1 MDRRVQRTRQS
12 LHQALIALMIEK
24 GYDAVTIGDI
34 VDRANVGR
42 STFYA
47 HYTDK
52 EDLLDSGFKNLSKQL
67 LGYQRAALAMK
78 GSFRERGF
86 AFSLAFFEHVDG
98 HRRVYHAIVG
108 RKTGAVVMDA
118 LRSLLAELVRND
130 LAKLAPGE
138 GPGGIPRGAVVQFV
152 VGALMAVITWWLDEK
167 STLSPAQANAIF
179 RRMTIP
185 AILDAGGS

>member
-34 VDRANVGR
+34 IDRANVGR

-52 EDLLDSGFKNLSKQL
+52 ADLLQSGLKNLNKQL

-78 GSFRERGF
+78 GGFRERGF
-86 AFSLAFFEHVDG
+86 AFSLALFEHVEG
-98 HRRVYHAIVG
+98 HRRLYHAIVG
-108 RKTGAVVMDA
+108 RKSGVVVTGE
-118 LRSLLAELVRND
+118 LRKLLAELVRND
-130 LAKLAPGE
+130 LARLSPGE
-138 GPGGIPRGAVVQFV
+138 GPAGIPRSAVVQFV
-152 VGALMAVITWWLDEK
+152 VGALMAVVTWWLDEK
-167 STLSPAQANAIF
+167 STLSPGEANAIF

-185 AILDAGGS
+185 AILDAAES